1 MLKIGIIGTGY
12 FGEIHLKVLLELK
25 DKFKLIGF
33 NDVDKKRSQFI
44 TKTYN
49 VPFFSLNELLEKSDV
64 ISICSKTSSHFN
76 LLKTVIANNKHVLV
90 EKPICENIN
99 EIHELKR
106 LLKNSK
112 STLQVGFIERFN
124 PAYLNLKS
132 INFIPKSIQCI
143 RETSLLDRN
152 KNNSIIHDLM
162 IHDIDL
168 INTIINSTPKS
179 VKVIEKEKIKLIVS
193 LTFKMIVKWS

>member
-1 MLKIGIIGTGY
+1 MSIKKDLN
-12 FGEIHLKVLLELK
+12 LLTK
-25 DKFKLIGF
+25 P
-33 NDVDKKRSQFI
+33 I
-44 TKTYN
+44 TFL
-49 VPFFSLNELLEKSDV
+49 FFSLNELLEKSDV

-124 PAYLNLKS
+124 P
-132 INFIPKSIQCI
+132 
-143 RETSLLDRN
+143 
-152 KNNSIIHDLM
+152 
-162 IHDIDL
+162 DI
-168 INTIINSTPKS
+168 
-179 VKVIEKEKIKLIVS
+179 
-193 LTFKMIVKWS
+193 